1 MDNMDEVNSILK
13 LCLDKLSEK
22 NYQEKLN
29 LIKKTINL
37 SKKKEEEFSRLELS
51 YFDKIH
57 FIKEVLKKSTT
68 EKEYDLFI
76 NVLKEEYINTDIISR
91 LPNYFIN
98 RIRKETN
105 PNIENEDNE
114 DNEIPRPP
122 TPPVMFMETRDGLL
136 ENLDLNLKFPSE
148 SVSDEV
154 IQNLLIIRLL
164 SEKFNE
170 TSVTEN
176 EKLHII
182 LLADFLFDEIE
193 LFFENNYFNKMTRE
207 RVFFY
212 LISFYESII
221 SERYGYFRRARSFL
235 RVFPTFKF
243 DMEFVDKTKGY
254 QTTEK
259 DYIQRK
265 LDYFKKLRTDFSKIK
280 KNLELVD
287 KAGVDQSRYL
297 RFMDRTI
304 LQGIVGQMNKKS
316 DSVKINVNSNSDIL
330 KASVSTLNDSEIIH
344 HFRNFLFSPAT
355 KLDKIRKIAK
365 ALDYNGPLTP
375 IYGENNIRHRLHRTF
390 LTKNNLVSKKQLPEQ
405 SRKLIRSY
413 IAGKTRKKYRIIKKQ
428 ENIFSES

>member
-207 RVFFY
+207 R
-212 LISFYESII
+212 
-221 SERYGYFRRARSFL
+221 
-235 RVFPTFKF
+235 
-243 DMEFVDKTKGY
+243 
-254 QTTEK
+254 
-259 DYIQRK
+259 
-265 LDYFKKLRTDFSKIK
+265 
-280 KNLELVD
+280 
-287 KAGVDQSRYL
+287 
-297 RFMDRTI
+297 
-304 LQGIVGQMNKKS
+304 
-316 DSVKINVNSNSDIL
+316 
-330 KASVSTLNDSEIIH
+330 
-344 HFRNFLFSPAT
+344 
-355 KLDKIRKIAK
+355 
-365 ALDYNGPLTP
+365 
-375 IYGENNIRHRLHRTF
+375 
-390 LTKNNLVSKKQLPEQ
+390 
-405 SRKLIRSY
+405 
-413 IAGKTRKKYRIIKKQ
+413 
-428 ENIFSES
+428 